1 MSEKHLITQDPK
13 KLEKLHEFA
22 KRGGIGKGI
31 ANQDTLA
38 DTEDDLMFFT
48 GETVTILKHIK
59 DDYFLGYCESV
70 IGRFKGSTVNFNG
83 PLKDLKSLKLEQKS
97 SNRNHNAPLSDNNNN
112 IIRNLPDLSK
122 SRSDFLHSDAIQNHQ
137 KPAIIIANPLKRSSN
152 NNSLSS
158 LRRNNT
164 LPNLLPS
171 SLSSS
176 SVSSQK
182 CQNTS
187 PTILISSDTA
197 SYISE
202 HNNPIPILQNKDQS
216 IETDHHDEYYHP
228 DASNNFN
235 INKRDNRQNFVNS
248 NSNNME
254 NHHSP
259 SPSPKLA
266 KHETITNENNHATTA
281 ASTDEEGETLILY
294 NRKNSFVESDQNKN
308 VVVIP
313 TFKIDLVPDTIT
325 KSSISEQFNIK
336 ENPKVIITSKDLK
349 NNEIKEIVLE
359 SFKIETSIVIDESAI
374 ESSLYRQHEAKWLD
388 ILSNMN
394 PTMARDSRK
403 IKKLVRLG
411 IPESLRG
418 KAWQFMASADK
429 FRKPGYYDE
438 LRKRPAIP
446 IYDII
451 EIDIHRCYPDHIQF
465 RKETEDL
472 HDVLKAYAH
481 YNPSIGYCQGM
492 GRLAGMMLMQMP
504 VEDSF
509 WLLVATLEKYMV
521 GYFTPKLTQI
531 RINSIVF
538 EQLLI
543 ENYPKLAQ
551 HLAENDVI
559 PLIYVTPWF
568 MTLFTMTLPWASV
581 LRVWDMFYFEGV
593 NLFYRIGL
601 AIMEC
606 SQDYI
611 LKECPTSSEILE
623 FLLHIP
629 HEFLTPDLLLEA
641 AFKIKVKNRVR
652 KLTKKIEAMEREKDN
667 INNLDFVNGTVDINN
682 ASVADLK
689 NNGNNDGV
697 GNIDGKKGCHE
708 IIGFK
713 KVKGL
718 ENHQLDR
725 SLCQSPID
733 DNEGFNYKRSRRN
746 TT

>member
-1 MSEKHLITQDPK
+1 MVKLLVRDRREKSFTEFVESYNSLVK
-13 KLEKLHEFA
+13 KLGKFADRNAELEISQSSAIEHHVILSQELEKL
-22 KRGGIGKGI
+22 KRFGSEATIKRNIELEEEVRKLREERDESYKTQGQNAQKLLDLTDVL
-31 ANQDTLA
+31 NQHIELNKKNQEEILRLTDSNTNLNKKVDLSVQVIREKEVNIQILQDELA
-38 DTEDDLMFFT
+38 ALQLELSKLEEKM
-48 GETVTILKHIK
+48 H
-59 DDYFLGYCESV
+59 
-70 IGRFKGSTVNFNG
+70 
-83 PLKDLKSLKLEQKS
+83 DLKNE
-97 SNRNHNAPLSDNNNN
+97 
-112 IIRNLPDLSK
+112 
-122 SRSDFLHSDAIQNHQ
+122 NHQ
-137 KPAIIIANPLKRSSN
+137 LLQH

-394 PTMARDSRK
+394 PIMARDSRK

-504 VEDSF
+504 
-509 WLLVATLEKYMV
+509 
-521 GYFTPKLTQI
+521 
-531 RINSIVF
+531 
-538 EQLLI
+538 
-543 ENYPKLAQ
+543 
-551 HLAENDVI
+551 
-559 PLIYVTPWF
+559 
-568 MTLFTMTLPWASV
+568 
-581 LRVWDMFYFEGV
+581 
-593 NLFYRIGL
+593 
-601 AIMEC
+601 
-606 SQDYI
+606 
-611 LKECPTSSEILE
+611 
-623 FLLHIP
+623 
-629 HEFLTPDLLLEA
+629 
-641 AFKIKVKNRVR
+641 
-652 KLTKKIEAMEREKDN
+652 
-667 INNLDFVNGTVDINN
+667 
-682 ASVADLK
+682 
-689 NNGNNDGV
+689 
-697 GNIDGKKGCHE
+697 
-708 IIGFK
+708 
-713 KVKGL
+713 
-718 ENHQLDR
+718 
-725 SLCQSPID
+725 
-733 DNEGFNYKRSRRN
+733 
-746 TT
+746 

>member
-1 MSEKHLITQDPK
+1 MSKKHLITQDPK
-13 KLEKLHEFA
+13 KLRKLHEFA
-22 KRGGIGKGI
+22 IRGGIGKGI

-281 ASTDEEGETLILY
+281 AST
-294 NRKNSFVESDQNKN
+294 NSFVESDQNKN

-403 IKKLVRLG
+403 
-411 IPESLRG
+411 
-418 KAWQFMASADK
+418 
-429 FRKPGYYDE
+429 
-438 LRKRPAIP
+438 
-446 IYDII
+446 
-451 EIDIHRCYPDHIQF
+451 
-465 RKETEDL
+465 
-472 HDVLKAYAH
+472 
-481 YNPSIGYCQGM
+481 
-492 GRLAGMMLMQMP
+492 
-504 VEDSF
+504 
-509 WLLVATLEKYMV
+509 
-521 GYFTPKLTQI
+521 
-531 RINSIVF
+531 
-538 EQLLI
+538 
-543 ENYPKLAQ
+543 
-551 HLAENDVI
+551 
-559 PLIYVTPWF
+559 
-568 MTLFTMTLPWASV
+568 
-581 LRVWDMFYFEGV
+581 
-593 NLFYRIGL
+593 
-601 AIMEC
+601 
-606 SQDYI
+606 
-611 LKECPTSSEILE
+611 
-623 FLLHIP
+623 
-629 HEFLTPDLLLEA
+629 
-641 AFKIKVKNRVR
+641 
-652 KLTKKIEAMEREKDN
+652 
-667 INNLDFVNGTVDINN
+667 
-682 ASVADLK
+682 
-689 NNGNNDGV
+689 
-697 GNIDGKKGCHE
+697 
-708 IIGFK
+708 
-713 KVKGL
+713 
-718 ENHQLDR
+718 
-725 SLCQSPID
+725 
-733 DNEGFNYKRSRRN
+733 
-746 TT
+746 

>member
-48 GETVTILKHIK
+48 GETVTVLKHIK

-70 IGRFKGSTVNFNG
+70 IGRFKGSTVDFNG

-97 SNRNHNAPLSDNNNN
+97 SNRNHNTPLSDNNNN
-112 IIRNLPDLSK
+112 NIRNLPDLSK
-122 SRSDFLHSDAIQNHQ
+122 SQSDFLHSDAIQNHQ
-137 KPAIIIANPLKRSSN
+137 KPAIIIANPLKRSSS

-202 HNNPIPILQNKDQS
+202 HNNPTPILQNKDQS

-266 KHETITNENNHATTA
+266 KHETITNENNHAITA
-281 ASTDEEGETLILY
+281 AST
-294 NRKNSFVESDQNKN
+294 NSFVESDQNKN

-325 KSSISEQFNIK
+325 KSLISEQFNIK
-336 ENPKVIITSKDLK
+336 ENPKVTIISKDLK

-359 SFKIETSIVIDESAI
+359 SSKIETSIVIDKSAI

-593 NLFYRIGL
+593 NLLYRIGL

-667 INNLDFVNGTVDINN
+667 INNLDFVNGTKKSKNEKLKIN
-682 ASVADLK
+682 
-689 NNGNNDGV
+689 GV
-697 GNIDGKKGCHE
+697 E
-708 IIGFK
+708 FK
-713 KVKGL
+713 LVG
-718 ENHQLDR
+718 
-725 SLCQSPID
+725 
-733 DNEGFNYKRSRRN
+733 EGGQ
-746 TT
+746 